1 MLERRRDPR
10 AAAKPLGY
18 QRESPHRAA
27 RVALAQHVGDANE
40 PGMEQEGVG
49 LKPLPDESAHEAEE
63 ITAIDFYRAGNIE
76 QNHESDRPLRPVLA
90 PQFDRLAAAR
100 QVAPDRPA
108 QIDGVAAKRRHAPA
122 AQTITHRARQ

>member
-10 AAAKPLGY
+10 AAAETLGY
-18 QRESPHRAA
+18 QRHSPHRAA

-40 PGMEQEGVG
+40 PGMEQEGIG

-63 ITAIDFYRAGNIE
+63 ITAIDFHRAGNIE

-90 PQFDRLAAAR
+90 TQFDQLAAAR
-100 QVAPDRPA
+100 QVAHDRLE
-108 QIDGVAAKRRHAPA
+108 QIEYVASTRRHAPA
-122 AQTITHRARQ
+122 AMSTA